1 MQFGTQALPTDLL
14 ERQFVPFL
22 PIRSLLRLSACSKS
36 CRAAL
41 SASTNNNSLDVL
53 FWKARYR
60 SRWKASKSA
69 PSDGGDETWHKAYK
83 RRHLLDATVR
93 KKLRSPHHGVSTS
106 KDPAWQY
113 LIVEGGLDIFNR
125 LYTFV
130 SHESSSSNNPSEEE
144 EFAPDLDPV
153 DDFERDVARSA
164 LVAINQIDVISKWKQ
179 LVAPVEQGGG
189 SSSAAGTVHIEDG
202 AKLLARFYVGTQRV
216 IDAFSDGRIDHLETT
231 IDSSLNGLAHRLCVR
246 LLSRFENMSES
257 DALARYA
264 VTDEDGHNFISLA
277 NSQEDYQ
284 FSHRA
289 TLEEMQHIFRG
300 TGGEDTKGLSGNA
313 EDYYSYKNSL
323 LDQVLNQ
330 KLGIP
335 ITLSVIYAAVVRRA
349 LGVVLDPVG
358 LPGHFILGAPFSGV
372 SGDRRLFIDAFRGGE
387 ILNLDEVQSI
397 VASYQVPWD
406 DSFLEAIPY
415 RNVWARMVN
424 NLRACH
430 RRNTILDLFNEQS
443 PARRAMGDDGFT
455 NLLRRVPPEELTE
468 LRFQHAM
475 SLSVSVLDP
484 DFVGSMEVEHM
495 VRFVRPVFDR
505 TICSR

>member
-1 MQFGTQALPTDLL
+1 M
-14 ERQFVPFL
+14 
-22 PIRSLLRLSACSKS
+22 
-36 CRAAL
+36 AL
-41 SASTNNNSLDVL
+41 SGTNQSLDVL
-53 FWKARYR
+53 FWKARYL
-60 SRWKASKSA
+60 SRWKTSKSA
-69 PSDGGDETWHKAYK
+69 PPAAADDEKWYDAYK

-106 KDPAWQY
+106 RDPVWQY

-125 LYTFV
+125 LYTFA
-130 SHESSSSNNPSEEE
+130 SYGSRSSDHNPSGEE
-144 EFAPDLDPV
+144 EFAPDLGPV

-164 LVAINQIDVISKWKQ
+164 IVAINRIDVISKWKE
-179 LVAPVEQGGG
+179 LVDPVEQGGG
-189 SSSAAGTVHIEDG
+189 SSSAATIHIEDG

-216 IDAFSDGRIDHLETT
+216 VDAFSDGRIDHLETT

-264 VTDEDGHNFISLA
+264 VTDEDGHKFISLVHL
-277 NSQEDYQ
+277 QEDYQ

-289 TLEEMQHIFRG
+289 ILEEMQHIFRG

-330 KLGIP
+330 GVGIP

-349 LGVVLDPVG
+349 LGIVFDSVG
-358 LPGHFILGAPFSGV
+358 LPGHFILGAPSLGDN
-372 SGDRRLFIDAFRGGE
+372 GDRRLFIDAFRGGE

-406 DSFLEAIPY
+406 DSFLDAIPY

>member
-1 MQFGTQALPTDLL
+1 M
-14 ERQFVPFL
+14 
-22 PIRSLLRLSACSKS
+22 S
-36 CRAAL
+36 
-41 SASTNNNSLDVL
+41 STNKSLDVL
-53 FWKARYR
+53 FWKARYL
-60 SRWKASKSA
+60 SRWKTSKSA
-69 PSDGGDETWHKAYK
+69 PPAAADDEKWYDAYK

-93 KKLRSPHHGVSTS
+93 KKLRSPRHGVSAS
-106 KDPAWQY
+106 KDPVWQY

-125 LYTFV
+125 LYTFA
-130 SHESSSSNNPSEEE
+130 SYGSRSSDNNPSEEE
-144 EFAPDLDPV
+144 EFALDLGPV

-164 LVAINQIDVISKWKQ
+164 IVAINRIDVISRWKG
-179 LVAPVEQGGG
+179 LVVSEEQGGR
-189 SSSAAGTVHIEDG
+189 SSSAATIHIEDG
-202 AKLLARFYVGTQRV
+202 AKLLARFYVGTERV
-216 IDAFSDGRIDHLETT
+216 VDAFSGGRIDHLEKT

-246 LLSRFENMSES
+246 LLARFENMSEP
-257 DALARYA
+257 DALTRHA
-264 VTDEDGHNFISLA
+264 VTDEDGQEFISLVH
-277 NSQEDYQ
+277 SEEDHQ

-289 TLEEMQHIFRG
+289 ILEEMQHIFRG
-300 TGGEDTKGLSGNA
+300 TGGEDTNGLGGNA

-335 ITLSVIYAAVVRRA
+335 ITLSIIYAAVVRRA

-358 LPGHFILGAPFSGV
+358 LPGHFILGTPCSGDN
-372 SGDRRLFIDAFRGGE
+372 GDDRRLFIDAFRGGE
-387 ILNLDEVQSI
+387 MLNLDEVQSI

-430 RRNTILDLFNEQS
+430 RRNTILDLFNEHN

-455 NLLRRVPPEELTE
+455 NLLRRVPPEEQTE
-468 LRFQHAM
+468 LKFQHAM

>member
-22 PIRSLLRLSACSKS
+22 PVQSLLRLSSSSKS

-41 SASTNNNSLDVL
+41 SNKNESLDLL
-53 FWKARYR
+53 FWKVRYLR
-60 SRWKASKSA
+60 RWKTSKSA
-69 PSDGGDETWHKAYK
+69 PPAADDDKWYDAYK

-93 KKLRSPHHGVSTS
+93 KKLRSPVHGVSAS

-125 LYTFV
+125 LYTFA
-130 SHESSSSNNPSEEE
+130 SYGSRSSDNSPSEESE
-144 EFAPDLDPV
+144 EFAPDLGPV

-164 LVAINQIDVISKWKQ
+164 IVAINRIDVISKWKG
-179 LVAPVEQGGG
+179 LVSPVEQGGG
-189 SSSAAGTVHIEDG
+189 SSSAATNNIEDG
-202 AKLLARFYVGTQRV
+202 AKLLTRFYVGAERV
-216 IDAFSDGRIDHLETT
+216 VDAFSGGRIDHLEKT
-231 IDSSLNGLAHRLCVR
+231 IDSSLNGLAHKLCVR
-246 LLSRFENMSES
+246 LLARFENMSES
-257 DALARYA
+257 DALTRYA
-264 VTDEDGHNFISLA
+264 VTDEGGHQFISLVH
-277 NSQEDYQ
+277 SEEDHH

-300 TGGEDTKGLSGNA
+300 TGGEDTDGLSGNA

-330 KLGIP
+330 GLGIP

-349 LGVVLDPVG
+349 LAVVLDPVG
-358 LPGHFILGAPFSGV
+358 LPGHFILGAPSSGDN
-372 SGDRRLFIDAFRGGE
+372 GDRRLFIDAFRGGE
-387 ILNLDEVQSI
+387 ILSLDEVQSI

-406 DSFLEAIPY
+406 DSFLEAVPY

-430 RRNTILDLFNEQS
+430 RRNTILDLFNEQN

>member
-22 PIRSLLRLSACSKS
+22 PARSLLRLSSCSKS
-36 CRAAL
+36 CRVVL
-41 SASTNNNSLDVL
+41 SNTNKSLDLL
-53 FWKARYR
+53 FWKQRYL
-60 SRWKASKSA
+60 SRWKTSKSA
-69 PSDGGDETWHKAYK
+69 PPPAAADDEKWYDAYK

-93 KKLRSPHHGVSTS
+93 KKLRSPHHGLSAS

-125 LYTFV
+125 LYTFA
-130 SHESSSSNNPSEEE
+130 SYDSSSGNNPSEESE
-144 EFAPDLDPV
+144 EFAPDLGPI

-164 LVAINQIDVISKWKQ
+164 LVAINRIDVISKWKE
-179 LVAPVEQGGG
+179 LVAPEEQGG
-189 SSSAAGTVHIEDG
+189 SSSAATNNNIEDG
-202 AKLLARFYVGTQRV
+202 AKLLARFYVGTERV
-216 IDAFSDGRIDHLETT
+216 VDAFSGGRIDHLEKT
-231 IDSSLNGLAHRLCVR
+231 ISSSLNGLAHRLCVR
-246 LLSRFENMSES
+246 LLARSENMSES

-264 VTDEDGHNFISLA
+264 VTDEDGHKLVSLVHCE
-277 NSQEDYQ
+277 EDHQ

-289 TLEEMQHIFRG
+289 ILEEMQRIFRG
-300 TGGEDTKGLSGNA
+300 TGGEDTSGLSGNA

-323 LDQVLNQ
+323 LDQVLNLG
-330 KLGIP
+330 LGIP
-335 ITLSVIYAAVVRRA
+335 ITLSIIYAAVVRRA

-358 LPGHFILGAPFSGV
+358 LPGHFVLGAPSSGEN
-372 SGDRRLFIDAFRGGE
+372 SHRRLFIDAFRGGE
-387 ILNLDEVQSI
+387 ILSLDEVQSI

-430 RRNTILDLFNEQS
+430 GRNTILDLFNEHN

-455 NLLRRVPPEELTE
+455 NLLRRVPLEELTE

-475 SLSVSVLDP
+475 SLSVSVLDL
-484 DFVGSMEVEHM
+484 DFVGSMEIEHM

>member
-113 LIVEGGLDIFNR
+113 LIVEGGLDVFNR

-164 LVAINQIDVISKWKQ
+164 LVAINQIDVISKWKE
-179 LVAPVEQGGG
+179 LVRVAAPGEEEGGG
-189 SSSAAGTVHIEDG
+189 SSSSTAATLHIEDG
-202 AKLLARFYVGTQRV
+202 AKLLARFYVGTERV
-216 IDAFSDGRIDHLETT
+216 VDAFAGGRIDHMETT
-231 IDSSLNGLAHRLCVR
+231 IDSSLNGLAHKLCVR
-246 LLSRFENMSES
+246 LLARFENMSES
-257 DALARYA
+257 DALTRYA
-264 VTDEDGHNFISLA
+264 VTDENGRHFISLVHC
-277 NSQEDYQ
+277 EEEYQ

-289 TLEEMQHIFRG
+289 ILEEMQHIFRG
-300 TGGEDTKGLSGNA
+300 TGGEDTSGLSGNA
-313 EDYYSYKNSL
+313 EDYCSYKNSL
-323 LDQVLNQ
+323 LDQVLDQ
-330 KLGIP
+330 GLGIP
-335 ITLSVIYAAVVRRA
+335 ITLSVICAAVVQRA

-358 LPGHFILGAPFSGV
+358 LPGHFILGTPSSGTN
-372 SGDRRLFIDAFRGGE
+372 GDRRLFIDAFRGGE
-387 ILNLDEVQSI
+387 ILSLDEVQSI

-430 RRNTILDLFNEQS
+430 PRNTILTLKGVAVASKKLLLSIRFLLE
-443 PARRAMGDDGFT
+443 MC
-455 NLLRRVPPEELTE
+455 LELRRLDSLT
-468 LRFQHAM
+468 H
-475 SLSVSVLDP
+475 SSTVSP
-484 DFVGSMEVEHM
+484 
-495 VRFVRPVFDR
+495 R
-505 TICSR
+505 